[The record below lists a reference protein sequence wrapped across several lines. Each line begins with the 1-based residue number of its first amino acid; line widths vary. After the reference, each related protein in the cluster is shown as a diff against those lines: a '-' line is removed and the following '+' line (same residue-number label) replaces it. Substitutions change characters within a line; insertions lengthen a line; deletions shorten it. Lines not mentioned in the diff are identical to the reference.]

1 MNIAKFLSCGG
12 IAPALRGGAMSISLA
27 LMLLGGCASSHVQKG
42 ALIGALSG
50 AALGTGLGY
59 AVSNED
65 LLGSDENGPGG
76 DTSLPRGGSMG
87 AGLAIGV
94 VVGGIVG
101 AMFGHGRDDGFEE
114 RPKPPELQ
122 EDTAANDEQA
132 RAPYLRGL

>member
-1 MNIAKFLSCGG
+1 MNTAKILSC
-12 IAPALRGGAMSISLA
+12 SLV

-42 ALIGALSG
+42 ALVGVLSG

-65 LLGSDENGPGG
+65 LLGSDDSGPGG
-76 DTSLPRGGSMG
+76 DTSLPRGGSVV
-87 AGLAIGV
+87 AGLAIGA

-101 AMFGHGRDDGFEE
+101 AMVGHGRDDGFEE

-122 EDTAANDEQA
+122 EDADKNEQQA
-132 RAPYLRGL
+132 RAPHLRGL